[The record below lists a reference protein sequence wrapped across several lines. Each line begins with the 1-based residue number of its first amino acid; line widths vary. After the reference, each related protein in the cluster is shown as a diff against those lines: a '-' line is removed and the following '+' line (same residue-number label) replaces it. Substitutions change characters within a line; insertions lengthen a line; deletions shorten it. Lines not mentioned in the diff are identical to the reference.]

1 MYLRISND
9 MVDDL
14 AIGDIMFATTVP
26 ILNKLEHWRD
36 WWTYIKGLALHRNVW
51 KYIDPDDDTITEEE
65 PIEPT
70 LPVPAKAF
78 IDMDET
84 ERFVWQLKSEHY
96 DRLERKYD
104 KEHDGLTAVLIAIW
118 TTAGQNHRFA
128 FQRYASVRQLL
139 IKLRDRIAP
148 LEDW

>member
-1 MYLRISND
+1 
-9 MVDDL
+9 
-14 AIGDIMFATTVP
+14 
-26 ILNKLEHWRD
+26 
-36 WWTYIKGLALHRNVW
+36 
-51 KYIDPDDDTITEEE
+51 
-65 PIEPT
+65 
-70 LPVPAKAF
+70 
-78 IDMDET
+78 MDES